1 LIRRPLLQRGD
12 QWDHLLRPL
21 LYGLTI
27 LALSNCTT
35 ESCDCLPVIPAIVM
49 GHVVRD
55 GGTPVEG
62 AQVSAFSGAAPGCES
77 LDTDF
82 GIEFTG
88 ADGGFRLGLAS
99 ADLRERVCVL
109 VFARTLGEVAPV
121 VSDTVLL
128 VMDFRDALTQDSAEV
143 ELVLRAE

>member
-1 LIRRPLLQRGD
+1 MGCVPRPILC
-12 QWDHLLRPL
+12 
-21 LYGLTI
+21 GLAF

-35 ESCDCLPVIPAIVM
+35 EACDCLPIMPALVT

-62 AQVSAFSGAAPGCES
+62 AQVSAFSDAGVGCES
-77 LDTDF
+77 LETDL
-82 GIEFTG
+82 GLEFTG
-88 ADGGFRLGLAS
+88 ADGSFRLGLAS

-109 VFARTLGEVAPV
+109 VFARTLGEAAQE

-128 VMDFRDALTQDSAEV
+128 VMDFRDARTQDSAQV
-143 ELVLRAE
+143 ELALRAE

>member
-1 LIRRPLLQRGD
+1 MGCVPRPILC
-12 QWDHLLRPL
+12 
-21 LYGLTI
+21 GLAM

-35 ESCDCLPVIPAIVM
+35 EACDCLPVIPALVT

-62 AQVSAFSGAAPGCES
+62 AQVSAFSGAGVGCES

-82 GIEFTG
+82 GFEFTG
-88 ADGGFRLGLAS
+88 ADGSFRLGLAS

-109 VFARTLGEVAPV
+109 VFARTLGEVALE

-128 VMDFRDALTQDSAEV
+128 VMDFRDALTQDSAQV
-143 ELVLRAE
+143 QLVLRAE

>member
-88 ADGGFRLGLAS
+88 ADGAFGWAWRRPTCESAFVCWYSLAPWEKW
-99 ADLRERVCVL
+99 LQWCPTRYCW
-109 VFARTLGEVAPV
+109 
-121 VSDTVLL
+121 
-128 VMDFRDALTQDSAEV
+128 
-143 ELVLRAE
+143 